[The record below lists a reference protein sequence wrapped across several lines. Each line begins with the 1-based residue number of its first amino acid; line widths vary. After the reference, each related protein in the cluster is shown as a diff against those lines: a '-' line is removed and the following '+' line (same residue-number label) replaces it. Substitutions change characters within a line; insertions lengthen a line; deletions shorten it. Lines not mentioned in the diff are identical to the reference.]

1 MRRLIIFSLS
11 LANSLAM
18 AVAQDMRPQATSYCS
33 DLKQVVDLALSKER
47 FAAISGQPRQGNFL
61 DTKLALPNWKDC
73 SLYGLATYTCDS
85 SDMET
90 AEEAE
95 RAQSTILDQ
104 IKSCLGEGWAE
115 PTDRSSPTY
124 VVLHHALRPV
134 SITLSTDQTP
144 DKKHIVH
151 LILFV
156 RRN

>member
-1 MRRLIIFSLS
+1 MRRLIIFSLA
-11 LANSLAM
+11 LASSLAM
-18 AVAQDMRPQATSYCS
+18 AVAQDVRPQPPSYCS

-47 FAAISGQPRQGNFL
+47 FAAIAGQPRQGNFL
-61 DTKLALPNWKDC
+61 DTKLALPDWRDC
-73 SLYGLATYTCDS
+73 SLYTCDS

-134 SITLSTDQTP
+134 SITLSTDETA